1 MKKVTKPS
9 LSIVVPVYNTEK
21 YLRRCMDSIMN
32 QTLKDIEIII
42 VDDGSKK
49 ECAVLC
55 DEISKTD
62 SRIKV
67 IHQENRGLSETRNRG
82 MELATG
88 EYICFIDSDDYIAL
102 DFYESLINTIGDY
115 DFIQFGYKR
124 VTTNGKV
131 ICQKLPH
138 HIYQF
143 HSACMRIYR
152 KDFLAKNNL
161 LFMVGKL
168 YEDVLFSIDLW
179 RARPTYQIIPYT
191 GYYYSIRSASTTATR
206 NRNAEKELFITLK
219 QKLQQTQTIWFKLL
233 ILTTIIRLKFH
244 FKRYDYPRTPSITPL

>member
-1 MKKVTKPS
+1 MNTI
-9 LSIVVPVYNTEK
+9 SIIVPVYNVEA
-21 YLRRCMDSIMN
+21 YLAKCVESLIH
-32 QTLKDIEIII
+32 QTYRSLQIIL
-42 VDDGSKK
+42 VNDGSTDNSLIIAEQLAAK
-49 ECAVLC
+49 
-55 DEISKTD
+55 D
-62 SRIKV
+62 SRIELYS
-67 IHQENRGLSETRNRG
+67 QPNQGLSAARNTG
-82 MELATG
+82 MQYAIG
-88 EYICFIDSDDYIAL
+88 EYISFIDSDDYIAL
-102 DFYESLINTIGDY
+102 DFYESLINAIGDY

-161 LFMVGKL
+161 QFMVGKI

-233 ILTTIIRLKFH
+233 ILITILRLKFH
-244 FKRYDYPRTPSITPL
+244 FKRYD

>member
-1 MKKVTKPS
+1 MNTI
-9 LSIVVPVYNTEK
+9 SIIVPVYNVEAYLEK
-21 YLRRCMDSIMN
+21 CVESLIH
-32 QTLKDIEIII
+32 QTYRSLQIIL
-42 VDDGSKK
+42 VNDGSTDNSLTIAEQLAAK
-49 ECAVLC
+49 
-55 DEISKTD
+55 D
-62 SRIKV
+62 SRIELYS
-67 IHQENRGLSETRNRG
+67 QPNQGLSAARNTG
-82 MELATG
+82 MQYAIG
-88 EYICFIDSDDYIAL
+88 EYISFIDSDDYIAL

-161 LFMVGKL
+161 QFMVGKI

-233 ILTTIIRLKFH
+233 ILITIIRLKFH
-244 FKRYDYPRTPSITPL
+244 FK

>member
-1 MKKVTKPS
+1 MNTI
-9 LSIVVPVYNTEK
+9 SIIVPVYNVEAYLEK
-21 YLRRCMDSIMN
+21 CVESLIH
-32 QTLKDIEIII
+32 QTYRSLQIIL
-42 VDDGSKK
+42 VNDGSTDNSLTIAEQLAAK
-49 ECAVLC
+49 
-55 DEISKTD
+55 D
-62 SRIKV
+62 SRIELYS
-67 IHQENRGLSETRNRG
+67 QPNQGLSAARNTG
-82 MELATG
+82 MQYAIG
-88 EYICFIDSDDYIAL
+88 EYISFIDSDDYIAL
-102 DFYESLINTIGDY
+102 DFYESLINAIGDY
-115 DFIQFGYKR
+115 DFIQFGYER

-161 LFMVGKL
+161 QFMVGKL

-244 FKRYDYPRTPSITPL
+244 FKRYD